1 MSKYISHWF
10 YASLGTFDVEKGLF
24 FKKTE
29 KQQSER
35 FVNLDEYAEK
45 LRKTYENFDENG
57 YEVIEVTPI
66 VMGQSEASIG
76 RTKQL
81 ISETSYL
88 GDVGFSITR
97 GAVIIGKLKE

>member
-1 MSKYISHWF
+1 MSKFISHWF

-29 KQQSER
+29 KQHSER
-35 FVNLDEYAEK
+35 YVNLDEYAEK
-45 LRKTYENFDENG
+45 LRKTYENFDADG
-57 YEVIEVTPI
+57 YDVVEVTPI

-76 RTKQL
+76 KTKQL
-81 ISETSYL
+81 ISERTYL

-97 GAVIIGKLKE
+97 GAVIIGKLRE

>member
-1 MSKYISHWF
+1 MSKFISTWF
-10 YASLGTFDVEKGLF
+10 YASLGTYDVEKGLF

-29 KQQSER
+29 RQHSER
-35 FVNLDEYAEK
+35 YVNLDEYAER
-45 LRKTYENFDENG
+45 LRKAYEDFDERG
-57 YEVIEVTPI
+57 YDVIEVTPI

-76 RTKQL
+76 KTKQL

-97 GAVIIGKLKE
+97 GAVIIGKKR

>member
-1 MSKYISHWF
+1 
-10 YASLGTFDVEKGLF
+10 
-24 FKKTE
+24 
-29 KQQSER
+29 
-35 FVNLDEYAEK
+35 
-45 LRKTYENFDENG
+45 
-57 YEVIEVTPI
+57 
-66 VMGQSEASIG
+66 MGQSEASIG